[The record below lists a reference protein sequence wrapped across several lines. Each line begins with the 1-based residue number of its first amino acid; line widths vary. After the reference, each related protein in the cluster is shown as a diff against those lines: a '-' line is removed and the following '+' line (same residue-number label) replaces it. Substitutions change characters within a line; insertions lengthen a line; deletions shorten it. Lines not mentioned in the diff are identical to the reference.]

1 MKLENE
7 ISLAVERLYEVFLPY
22 KRRDKVEGCTCCV
35 SEEQVR
41 KLCSVPLRKITSEN
55 FTTYP
60 FKAMTTWGDTL
71 DFKHFLPRI
80 LELAFK
86 NEINYGIDE
95 IIQKMV
101 YADWVNWRQEE
112 RQAIE
117 DFLLLGFQYHSKHT
131 GMHPDYWWEGCD
143 YEKFLGVW
151 EISLD
156 DYSFYYFADLVQETH
171 NTLYKGNEKSHRYKF
186 VPDHVLLAWIV
197 SKKAIIFNLFI
208 TQEQQDL
215 RLASEIADCYD
226 DLEACEKMYQKFY

>member
-7 ISLAVERLYEVFLPY
+7 IALAVERLYEVFLPY
-22 KRRDKVEGCTCCV
+22 KRRDKVDGCPCCV
-35 SEEQVR
+35 KEEQVR
-41 KLCSVPLRKITSEN
+41 KLCGMPLHQMTSEH

-131 GMHPDYWWEGCD
+131 GMHPDYWWEGCN
-143 YEKFLGVW
+143 YEKFLNLW

-156 DYSFYYFADLVQETH
+156 DYSFYYFADLVTATF
-171 NTLYKGNEKSHRYKF
+171 NRLYKGTEKSYRYKY
-186 VPDHVLLAWIV
+186 VPDYVLLEWMAN
-197 SKKAIIFNLFI
+197 KKELIFNMFLEHEK
-208 TQEQQDL
+208 QNPQ
-215 RLASEIADCYD
+215 LACEIADCYD
-226 DLEACEKMYQKFY
+226 YLVACEKIYNEF